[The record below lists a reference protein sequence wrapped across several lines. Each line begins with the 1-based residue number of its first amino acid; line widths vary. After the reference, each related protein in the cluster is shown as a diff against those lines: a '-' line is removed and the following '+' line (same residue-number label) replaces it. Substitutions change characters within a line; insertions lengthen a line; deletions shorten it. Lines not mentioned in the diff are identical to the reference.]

1 MIPGPQRGGNGPENS
16 KENQGGKTDEKD
28 VTHARFHAMSLIP
41 SRGYPQN
48 IPKLTYGFESPLS
61 IARQGL

>member
-1 MIPGPQRGGNGPENS
+1 MLPRPKGGSDGPQDS

-41 SRGYPQN
+41 SCGYPQN
-48 IPKLTYGFESPLS
+48 IPKLTYGFESLLS
-61 IARQGL
+61 NARQGL